1 MPNSRKITRKGRP
14 RRDHEKK
21 PSRKGVKSMRGQPEV
36 YDELKK
42 IVSLSLTPTAL
53 TGLDEFSACLN
64 ISRSE
69 LVERIGRGLLTISEL
84 TTKTE

>member
-1 MPNSRKITRKGRP
+1 MPTPKKIKRKGRP
-14 RRDHEKK
+14 RRQHEKK

-53 TGLDEFSACLN
+53 AGLDESSERLN

-69 LVERIGRGLLTISEL
+69 LVERIGRGLLTIAEL
-84 TTKTE
+84 ATKTG

>member
-1 MPNSRKITRKGRP
+1 MPKPKKIKRKGRP
-14 RRDHEKK
+14 RREHEKK

-53 TGLDEFSACLN
+53 AGLDESSKRLN

-69 LVERIGRGLLTISEL
+69 LVERIGRGLLTIAEL

>member
-1 MPNSRKITRKGRP
+1 MNKPKKIKRKGRP
-14 RRDHEKK
+14 RLEHEKK
-21 PSRKGVKSMRGQPEV
+21 QSCKGRKSMRGQPEA

-53 TGLDEFSACLN
+53 AGLDESSARLN

-69 LVERIGRGLLTISEL
+69 LVERIGRGLLTIAEL

>member
-1 MPNSRKITRKGRP
+1 
-14 RRDHEKK
+14 
-21 PSRKGVKSMRGQPEV
+21 MRGQPET

-53 TGLDEFSACLN
+53 TGLNEFSACLN

-69 LVERIGRGLLTISEL
+69 LVERIGQGLLTISEL

>member
-1 MPNSRKITRKGRP
+1 
-14 RRDHEKK
+14 
-21 PSRKGVKSMRGQPEV
+21 MRGQPEV

-53 TGLDEFSACLN
+53 AGLDESSVRLN

>member
-1 MPNSRKITRKGRP
+1 MPKPKKIKRKGRP
-14 RRDHEKK
+14 RREHEKK
-21 PSRKGVKSMRGQPEV
+21 PSRKGVKSMRGQPEL

-53 TGLDEFSACLN
+53 AGLDESSKRLN

-69 LVERIGRGLLTISEL
+69 LVERIGRGLLTIAEL